1 MSVPNTMKMGPFTP
15 TVLVKKKYLLFYVF
29 LFWISVIPV
38 LIEFWVYWRLLFNYS
53 RPFHFFIYLP
63 LILFAMYIT
72 LAFSAIFSAKI
83 LLVLVN
89 KIHKPREGVFLRD
102 PSDIDYR
109 YWSIRNTI
117 KKWPFW
123 VTHKF
128 PFPFMDNVCFKV
140 FNVKT
145 KIQNSLFEGW
155 VDTEFI
161 EFGTNVVIGQG
172 SIIQSS
178 VIIGNLLIIKK
189 TIIEDNVRIGSHS
202 VVMPGTHIGK
212 NSILAAISLTLVGQE
227 LEEGYIYIGV
237 PAKKYKKNRFFEDN
251 IEDLIRHVED
261 VHQLREKYEG
271 IYDKGFQ
278 EHSTQKARKE
288 LKRQKQEIEKR
299 RLEKGV

>member
-15 TVLVKKKYLLFYVF
+15 TVLVKKKYLIFYVF

-53 RPFHFFIYLP
+53 RPLHFFIYLP

-89 KIHKPREGVFLRD
+89 KIHKPREGVFFRD
-102 PSDIDYR
+102 PSDKDYR

-117 KKWPFW
+117 KRWPFW
-123 VTHKF
+123 ITHKF

-212 NSILAAISLTLVGQE
+212 NSILAAISLTLIDQE

-261 VHQLREKYEG
+261 VHQLREKYEE

-278 EHSTQKARKE
+278 EHSTHKSRKD
-288 LKRQKQEIEKR
+288 LKRQKQEIEKQ